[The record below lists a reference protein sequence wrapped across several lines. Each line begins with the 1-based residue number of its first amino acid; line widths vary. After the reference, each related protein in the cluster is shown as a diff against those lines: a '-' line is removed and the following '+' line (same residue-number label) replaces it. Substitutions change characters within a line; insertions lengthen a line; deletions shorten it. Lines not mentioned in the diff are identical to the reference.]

1 MSWRLRIVH
10 TTGYRY
16 DTTVTSSYNE
26 ARLTPITDPLQLVLE
41 SSVRTS
47 PATTQHR
54 YWDYWGTQVTSFD
67 LHTPHEALEVT
78 ALSVVDTAPAPAEP
92 VDGVTWDALRGEDL
106 RDLHA
111 ELLAPSDRTAP
122 DEEMV
127 QAARDAV
134 VGKDPYRAARAVLDL
149 VHERVAYQTGS
160 TGVQTGA
167 VEAWRLRT
175 GVCQD
180 LAHVALACLRS
191 VGLPARYVSGYLH
204 PAGPG
209 AEVGEPVTGESHA
222 WVEVWL
228 GRWWP
233 YDVTGL
239 VPVAEQ
245 HVVVARGREYGD
257 VPPLKGVYSGG
268 GSQSLGVS
276 VEVTRLG

>member
-1 MSWRLRIVH
+1 MTWRLRVEH

-16 DTTVTSSYNE
+16 DRTVTSSYNE
-26 ARLTPITDPLQLVLE
+26 ARLTPVTDLTQLVLE
-41 SSVRTS
+41 STVQTAPSTS
-47 PATTQHR
+47 QHR

-67 LHTPHEALEVT
+67 LHRPHDALEVT
-78 ALSVVDTAPAPAEP
+78 AVSVVDTSGPAPEP
-92 VDGVTWDALRGEDL
+92 VDGVSWDALRSDAL

-111 ELLAPSDRTAP
+111 ELLAPSERTAP
-122 DEEMV
+122 DDEV
-127 QAARDAV
+127 QETATAA
-134 VGKDPYRAARAVLDL
+134 VGGLDPYRAARALLEL
-149 VHERVAYQTGS
+149 VHDRVDYQAGS

-167 VEAWRLRT
+167 VEAWRLQR

-180 LAHVALACLRS
+180 LAHVALACLRA

-204 PAGPG
+204 PAGPE
-209 AEVGEPVTGESHA
+209 AEVGVGVRGESHA

-228 GRWWP
+228 GAWWP
-233 YDVTGL
+233 FDVTGM
-239 VPVAEQ
+239 VPVGER

-268 GSQSLGVS
+268 GSQSLGVE